1 MHALSFRAAR
11 LLAIPAVLLA
21 TAATPLAAQE
31 ETDSW
36 SWNGRVAPGNTLIL
50 KNMNGAVRVERAGG
64 PEVEIQAEKRARR
77 GSTDHVRIETS
88 RLGGGDGDVLVC
100 ALWGER
106 ASCDEDSYRNSG
118 DRNMR
123 GQERNQV
130 TVDFTVRVPDG
141 VRLDLSTVNGELR
154 IEGATDQVR
163 ARTVNGSINAASL
176 GGPVT
181 ARTVNGSIR
190 VSMGDSGGE
199 DLEYQTVNGSITIEM
214 PERVNADVAMSTVN
228 GSIDSD
234 FPMTVQGRISRRSV
248 NATLGSGGRKLS
260 AKTVNGSIKLRSRS

>member
-1 MHALSFRAAR
+1 MRAAR
-11 LLAIPAVLLA
+11 FVLLPA
-21 TAATPLAAQE
+21 AVMAFAATPLAAQD

-36 SWNGRVAPGNTLIL
+36 SWNGRVSPGNTLIL
-50 KNMNGAVRVERAGG
+50 KNLNGAVRVERASGS
-64 PEVEIQAEKRARR
+64 EVEIRAEKRARR

-88 RLGGGDGDVLVC
+88 RVGRGDGDLLVC

-106 ASCDEDSYRNSG
+106 SSCDEDSYNSRN
-118 DRNMR
+118 DRNML

-130 TVDFTVRVPDG
+130 SVEFTVRVPDG

-154 IEGATDQVR
+154 IDGATNEVR

-190 VSMGDSGGE
+190 VSMGESGGE
-199 DLEYQTVNGSITIEM
+199 DLEYETVNGSITIEM
-214 PERVNADVAMSTVN
+214 PDRVNADVAMRTVN
-228 GSIDSD
+228 GSIESD

-248 NATLGSGGRKLS
+248 DATLGSGGRKLT
-260 AKTVNGSIKLRSRS
+260 AKTVNGSIKLRSRG